1 MIDDTWH
8 LVSGLLTKKKEE
20 RKCLLLYSKYKHKMN
35 AVDEVEEKEVLDKY
49 VPFLP
54 DRMNKEEGTN
64 FLREN

>member
-1 MIDDTWH
+1 MINNIRH
-8 LVSGLLTKKKEE
+8 LVSGLLTKKREE
-20 RKCLLLYSKYKHKMN
+20 KKCLLLYSEYKHKMST
-35 AVDEVEEKEVLDKY
+35 VDEAEEKEVVDKY